1 MNTISARQ
9 AKRIAVALEQW
20 FAARQRDLPWRRR
33 TRSIQQRAYRCLVAE
48 YMLHQT
54 QVARVLDYFDRF
66 IARFPDVQSLAS
78 APEQDVLAL
87 WQGLGYYRRARN
99 LQAAARLIVDEF
111 AGRVPRDVD
120 SLLRLPGVGR
130 YTAGAIASIAFGEPA
145 PIVDGNVQRVVA
157 RWLELGE
164 VLTPRELEHRV
175 WSAAET
181 LVRAA
186 GQPGDFNQA
195 LMELGSTI
203 CLPRGARC
211 GACPAARWCGARAS
225 DRVDLYPP
233 VKQRPEPRTI
243 HAASVI
249 VARRGKVL
257 LSRRP
262 ATGLWANM
270 WQCPTLESEQK
281 IEAGTIAAHLHQE
294 HGLSAALDPPAG
306 AFVHQTSHRRVMF
319 EVWIARSV
327 RGRVRRAEWVAAD
340 KIEAYPLSNAQK
352 RVLEMARGALP
363 CAEHSGRDQT
373 VARA

>member
-1 MNTISARQ
+1 MNGISARQ
-9 AKRIAVALEQW
+9 ARRIAAALEKW
-20 FAARQRDLPWRRR
+20 FAADQRDLPWRRR
-33 TRSIQQRAYRCLVAE
+33 TRGIQQRAYRCLVAE

-54 QVARVLDYFDRF
+54 QVARVLEYFDRF
-66 IARFPDVQSLAS
+66 IARFPDVHSLAA
-78 APEQDVLAL
+78 APEQEVLAL

-111 AGRVPRDVD
+111 GGRVPRDLD

-157 RWLELGE
+157 RWLELGDA
-164 VLTPRELEHRV
+164 LTPRELESRV

-186 GQPGDFNQA
+186 DQPGDFNQA

-211 GACPAARWCGARAS
+211 GACPAAKWCGARAS
-225 DRVDLYPP
+225 GRMDLYPP
-233 VKQRPEPRTI
+233 VKQRSEVRTI

-249 VARRGKVL
+249 IARSGRVL
-257 LSRRP
+257 LNRRP

-270 WQCPTLESEQK
+270 WQCPTLESEQM
-281 IEAGTIAAHLHQE
+281 IGAGTIAAHLRQE
-294 HGLSAALDPPAG
+294 HGLSAVLDGPAG
-306 AFVHQTSHRRVMF
+306 AFAHQTSHRRVVF
-319 EVWIARSV
+319 EVWIARSA
-327 RGRVRRAEWVAAD
+327 RGRMRAAQWVALEEIA
-340 KIEAYPLSNAQK
+340 AFPLSNAQK
-352 RVLEMARGALP
+352 RVLEMARA
-363 CAEHSGRDQT
+363 
-373 VARA
+373 